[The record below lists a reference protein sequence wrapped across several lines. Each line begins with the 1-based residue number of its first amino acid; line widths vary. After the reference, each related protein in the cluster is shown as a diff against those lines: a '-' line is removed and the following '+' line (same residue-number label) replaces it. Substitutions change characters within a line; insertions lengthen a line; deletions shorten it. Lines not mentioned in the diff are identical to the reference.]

1 MRTPPPG
8 SPPGHHGSQSSLF
21 LASCGCTTGPAGIH
35 PPGMLSAT
43 FMGSPTCPASKTDIL
58 EIGAHAALGFPVAF
72 GPSPSRSVRTQAQTS
87 RARSSLGG
95 SSTIWPFCRG
105 VREEEG
111 GSLCTATVGPPGL
124 LSLLGGG
131 GGQHRDRRGQ
141 RVSML
146 PASPVCGSERCVCVC
161 PSGRDGQ
168 ATAGDRGGG
177 WLRSP

>member
-131 GGQHRDRRGQ
+131 AVSTETEGGNVFLCSRRLLSVDLSG
-141 RVSML
+141 V
-146 PASPVCGSERCVCVC
+146 CVCV
-161 PSGRDGQ
+161 PPAG
-168 ATAGDRGGG
+168 TAKPQLETGEGAG
-177 WLRSP
+177 